1 MTYANDDTPIGIGHN
16 HPPPDELTPF
26 EVAAKAVHDIYDETV
41 LWLDGQK
48 ITTQLLAD
56 GVANLLGEIR
66 KAEALA
72 DATRKAEK
80 APLDAAI
87 AEVQARYAP
96 LIGNTK
102 SGGKGL
108 TLVAMDACR
117 KALQPFLDAEDQRLR
132 DEAQAKREAAIE
144 AAAAAE
150 AALRAA
156 APDNLAERGAAEA
169 LYSRSQRAQ
178 TAANTAAHATAKA
191 GSIGRS
197 TALRRTYEV
206 SIDNAVEAA
215 RWGWA
220 AHRDEM
226 LAFLLSLAERDQRA
240 GARELPGF
248 TIVERK
254 VAV

>member
-150 AALRAA
+150 ALQPIAAGPDRGQYRGARDGKGRLDRPVDGA
-156 APDNLAERGAAEA
+156 APYLRGVD
-169 LYSRSQRAQ
+169 RQRGRGGAVGLGRAPRRDAGVPAQ
-178 TAANTAAHATAKA
+178 P
-191 GSIGRS
+191 
-197 TALRRTYEV
+197 RR
-206 SIDNAVEAA
+206 A
-215 RWGWA
+215 RPA
-220 AHRDEM
+220 RRRARAPRLHHR
-226 LAFLLSLAERDQRA
+226 
-240 GARELPGF
+240 
-248 TIVERK
+248 
-254 VAV
+254 

>member
-1 MTYANDDTPIGIGHN
+1 MTYANDDAPIGIGHN
-16 HPPPDELTPF
+16 GPPPDAPTPF
-26 EVAAKAVHDIYDETV
+26 DVAAKAVHDIYDETV

-48 ITTQLLAD
+48 ITTKELAD

-66 KAEALA
+66 KAEQLA
-72 DATRKAEK
+72 DATRKLEK

-87 AEVQARYAP
+87 AEIQARYAP

-102 SGGKGL
+102 SGKGL

-117 KALQPFLDAEDQRLR
+117 KALQPWLDAEDQRLR

-150 AALRAA
+150 AALREA

-169 LYSRSQRAQ
+169 LYSQSQRAQ
-178 TAANTAAHATAKA
+178 TAANVASRATAKA
-191 GSIGRS
+191 GSVGRA
-197 TALRRTYEV
+197 TALRRTYVV

-220 AHRDEM
+220 SHRDEM
-226 LAFLLSLAERDQRA
+226 LAFLLALAERDQRA
-240 GARELPGF
+240 GAQSIPGF
-248 TIVERK
+248 VIVEQK